1 MSIWA
6 TPQGRKATIGGMQ
19 YAVEK
24 SPLVP
29 VLNQALV
36 KAGFGKGEVG
46 TEYAKIAGNVA
57 AFQKS
62 VGLTVDGDA
71 GPNTCAAL
79 RPYFG
84 QLTPATAQA
93 AVEAMI
99 RAYNY
104 GVVCYVTTGDEN
116 LGDAVRTWG
125 RWLSSARRAGLQKSP
140 KLQKADLASNKGPTR
155 VVPVGQ
161 GTGTTTGGGIVQLG
175 FAPALALGFIAEGA
189 APVVAAAVVEG
200 AGYVASAAAAA
211 WAAVAIGKA
220 ASATQA
226 KTADKETS
234 VSTTSPVEDIAPL
247 DPQGPKPGQ
256 TKWDLKGNPKG
267 WLAILGAL
275 CASVAAVVIN
285 GLGVVAAIAPVA
297 GAAIA
302 LGLELVVAVGGIVL
316 LWVMS
321 KRKRGK

>member
-6 TPQGRKATIGGMQ
+6 TPQGRKARIGGMS

-46 TEYAKIAGNVA
+46 TDYAKVFANVA

-62 VGLTVDGDA
+62 VGLTADGDA

-84 QLTPATAQA
+84 PLTPAAAQA
-93 AVEAMI
+93 AVESMI
-99 RAYNY
+99 KAYNY
-104 GVVCYVTTGDEN
+104 GIVCYVTTGDEQ

-125 RWLSSARRAGLQKSP
+125 RWMSAARRAGLQKSP
-140 KLQKADLASNKGPTR
+140 KLQKDQLASNKGPTR
-155 VVPVGQ
+155 IVPVGQ
-161 GTGTTTGGGIVQLG
+161 GTGTATGGGIVQIG
-175 FAPALALGFIAEGA
+175 FAPALALPFIAEGA
-189 APVVAAAVVEG
+189 APAVAAAILEG

-211 WAAVAIGKA
+211 WAAVQIGQA

-226 KTADKETS
+226 KTADKEVS
-234 VSTTSPVEDIAPL
+234 VSTTGPVEDIAPL
-247 DPQGPKPGQ
+247 EPQGPKPGQ

-275 CASVAAVVIN
+275 CMATASVVIN
-285 GLGVVAAIAPVA
+285 GLGVVASLLPVA

-302 LGLELVVAVGGIVL
+302 LGVELMLALGGILL
-316 LWVMS
+316 LWIMS